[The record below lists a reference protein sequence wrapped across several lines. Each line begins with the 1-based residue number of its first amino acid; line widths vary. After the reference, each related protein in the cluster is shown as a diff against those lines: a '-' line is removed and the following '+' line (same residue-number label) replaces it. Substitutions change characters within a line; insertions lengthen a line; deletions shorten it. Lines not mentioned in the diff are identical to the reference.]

1 MALDDYME
9 PEIAVTAAVTAAI
22 FSPQARRLLRKGLVY
37 GLAGAMIAGDTI
49 TSFTRSVGKGIQT
62 AQGEP
67 QEPQAQQPENQP
79 PPGEMGGQV

>member
-9 PEIAVTAAVTAAI
+9 PEIAVTAAVTAVI
-22 FSPQARRLLRKGLVY
+22 FSPQVRGLLRKGLVY

-49 TSFTRSVGKGIQT
+49 TSFTRSIGQGVQA
-62 AQGEP
+62 AQGE
-67 QEPQAQQPENQP
+67 QQQPQAQQPENQT